1 MKRLKYV
8 MILCAAFVLHACF
21 YETKEEKAYRMRIN
35 DASKNTFKAIVTN
48 SYKKELQDSISKH
61 VNGLFTLEGYENE
74 LHIMNVLENP
84 AKDSVYIIA
93 INEAKVNEGVFS
105 GDLVKDSYEPC
116 SYYLVT
122 GILARIDEEGIYF
135 NTKKNNYFEDL
146 DACRKNYDL
155 EYVKKRYHTYIFE
168 ALEKTKAFKLD
179 KTNGVLFLRKYYY
192 E

>member
-1 MKRLKYV
+1 MA
-8 MILCAAFVLHACF
+8 I
-21 YETKEEKAYRMRIN
+21 EN
-35 DASKNTFKAIVTN
+35 DAYKNTFKAIVVDN
-48 SYKKELQDSISKH
+48 YKKELQDSISKH
-61 VNGLFTLEGYENE
+61 GSSLYAIDGYENE

-93 INEAKVNEGVFS
+93 INEAKVDERVIS
-105 GDLVKDSYEPC
+105 GTVIKDSYEPC
-116 SYYLVT
+116 SYYIVI

-135 NTKKNNYFEDL
+135 NARNNNFFEGV

-168 ALEKTKAFKLD
+168 ALEEAKGLEID
-179 KTNGVLFLRKYYY
+179 KSNVGGRFLRKYYY